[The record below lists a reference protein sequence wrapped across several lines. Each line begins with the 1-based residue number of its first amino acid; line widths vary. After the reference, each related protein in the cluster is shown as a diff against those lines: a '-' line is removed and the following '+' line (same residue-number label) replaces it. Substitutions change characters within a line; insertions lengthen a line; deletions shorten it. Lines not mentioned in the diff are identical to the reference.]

1 MYSLV
6 FLRDGT
12 WGIIEKPDDMPDWQV
27 LLDIKNQ
34 KVVLFE
40 RGQTSVQYIRLM
52 HSARVIRRANV
63 ISRDMYFAYTNWP
76 YYVYWS
82 DIGPFDDELVETYYE
97 RFRWFEPRHAAFFD
111 YCEL

>member
-1 MYSLV
+1 MYNLV

-12 WGIIEKPDDMPDWQV
+12 WGIIEKPDDMPDWEA

-40 RGQTSVQYIRLM
+40 RGQTSVEYIRLM
-52 HSARVIRRANV
+52 HSARVIRRAFV
-63 ISRDMYFAYTNWP
+63 ISRKMYFDFANWP

-82 DIGPFDDELVETYYE
+82 DMGPFDDELVETYYE
-97 RFRWFEPRHAAFFD
+97 RFRWFEPRHEAFFD